1 MFVREDDTAV
11 QSGCEE
17 LPCRRRV
24 TTGTSQESLVF
35 FSRCIENGCKVR
47 NPPAQKPGL
56 DRLDGPPPSL
66 SFAGG

>member
-24 TTGTSQESLVF
+24 TKGTSQESLVF
-35 FSRCIENGCKVR
+35 FHDVLKMGVK
-47 NPPAQKPGL
+47 
-56 DRLDGPPPSL
+56 
-66 SFAGG
+66 